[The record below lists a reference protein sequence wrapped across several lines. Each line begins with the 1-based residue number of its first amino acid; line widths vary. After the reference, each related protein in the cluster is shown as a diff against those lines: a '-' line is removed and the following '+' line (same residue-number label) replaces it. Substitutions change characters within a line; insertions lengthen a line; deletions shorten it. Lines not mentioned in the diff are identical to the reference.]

1 MFLSFP
7 LLSSQNYQ
15 HGIFQSIGFKEFH
28 DYLTV
33 PECTTKRE
41 KDLLRDRGR
50 VLQLPRAESYCNVV
64 LHLFSSFDI
73 FLFLQV
79 LKL

>member
-15 HGIFQSIGFKEFH
+15 LGIFQSIGFKEFH

-33 PECTTKRE
+33 PECTTQQE
-41 KDLLRDRGR
+41 KDLLRDKGQVVTPPQADRSLIAMFFSPPTPP
-50 VLQLPRAESYCNVV
+50 VLT
-64 LHLFSSFDI
+64 SF
-73 FLFLQV
+73 F
-79 LKL
+79 